1 MADDN
6 KLTIAV
12 DAAGGDYAPQEVVK
26 GAIKAAHEYKV
37 NVALVGQRQILHV
50 MIGGKRRHSDV
61 TIVDATEVIEMG
73 ESAVTGVKNKPDS
86 SIVVGIELLR
96 THQAAAF
103 VSAGNTGAVVAAS
116 MIYLGKRPGVER
128 PALGGI
134 INLNPP
140 LPVILVDVGAVVDCR
155 PSFIVEF
162 ARLGAEY
169 FSRIYDLEMPRVA
182 LLNNGEEAKKGN
194 RLARDA
200 HVLLQGTR
208 LNFIGNIEGQDII
221 HRAADVV
228 VTDGFSGNLVLK
240 TMEGVCDTFVHS
252 LRSLGYKLNTISHPD
267 SRELVRD
274 LGLFASMKQIDYR
287 EYGGACLLGIN
298 GNVIVAHGR
307 SQSRAIKNAIG
318 LAKLTAEKTGTVKGP
333 LLT

>member
-1 MADDN
+1 MI
-6 KLTIAV
+6 IAV

-37 NVALVGQRQILHV
+37 DVALVGQRQILHV
-50 MIGGKRRHSDV
+50 MVGGKRRDSGV
-61 TIVDATEVIEMG
+61 SIVDASEVIEMG
-73 ESAVTGVKNKPDS
+73 ESPVMGVKSKPNS
-86 SIVVGIELLR
+86 SIVVGISMLR
-96 THQAAAF
+96 TGRAAAF

-116 MIYLGKRPGVER
+116 MLYLGKRPGVER

-155 PSFIVEF
+155 PSFLVEF
-162 ARLGAEY
+162 ARLGSEY
-169 FSRIYDLEMPRVA
+169 FGQIYDIEKPRVG

-194 RLARDA
+194 RLAREA
-200 HVLLQGTR
+200 HVLLQGSG

-221 HRAADVV
+221 RRVADVV

-252 LRSLGYKLNTISHPD
+252 LRSLGYKLTTLSNPD
-267 SRELVRD
+267 SRAFLRD

-287 EYGGACLLGIN
+287 EYGGAYLLGVN
-298 GNVIVAHGR
+298 GNVIAAHGR
-307 SQSRAIKNAIG
+307 SQARAIKNAVG
-318 LAKLTAEKTGTVKGP
+318 LAKLTAEKTGTHKGALP
-333 LLT
+333 K